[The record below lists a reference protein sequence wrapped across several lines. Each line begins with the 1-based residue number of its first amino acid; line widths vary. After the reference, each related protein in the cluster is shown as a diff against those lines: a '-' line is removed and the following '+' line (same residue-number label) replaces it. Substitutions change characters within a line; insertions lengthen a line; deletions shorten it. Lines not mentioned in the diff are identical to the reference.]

1 VIHDHPAGPPGPDQP
16 AASRPA
22 RAAGWWRHAVVYQIY
37 VRSFADSDGDG
48 VGDLPGVT
56 AHLDAV
62 ARLGADAVWL
72 TPFYP
77 SPQADHGYDVA
88 DHRGVDPLFGD
99 LAAFDALVARA
110 HGLGLCVVVD
120 LVPNH
125 VSDQHPWFRQA
136 VAAPPGSPA
145 RRRFHVRPGRGPGR
159 TLPPTGWQSMFG
171 GPAWTRLPDGEWY
184 LHLFAPEQPDL
195 NWTQDAV
202 RADFAATL
210 EFWAARG
217 VDGFRVDVAGGLAK
231 DPAYGEV
238 RRGPAPHDA
247 VHPQHAVHPHWDR
260 PEVHE
265 IYRDWRRVLDAAG
278 PDLFAVAEAWGA
290 PERTAAFARPD
301 ELGQAFAFS
310 LLGVPWSAAA
320 IRREVAA
327 QLAAHR
333 AVGALPAWVL
343 SNHDSARV
351 ATRRGAAEALALH
364 LFLLAMPGAFYLYA
378 GDELGLPEVPVA
390 RADWQDPQAVRTGG
404 RLPSR
409 DGARIPL
416 PWTADAPGFGFTTG
430 TPWLPTPAGWG
441 GYARDRQ
448 EADPG
453 SAWSVVHR
461 ALALRADLWDPAG
474 DGRGGPARDGAE
486 MEWLPSP
493 PGTLVARRRSA
504 VVVLNASSRA
514 WPLARLLREAS
525 SGSVGAPPV
534 GAALVVVAASGPLGS
549 ADRSLSGV
557 DRGIIVPPA
566 TTVWLVAGPIGVPGS

>member
-1 VIHDHPAGPPGPDQP
+1 MP
-16 AASRPA
+16 PA
-22 RAAGWWRHAVVYQIY
+22 RAPGWWRTAVVYQIY
-37 VRSFADSDGDG
+37 VRSFADADGDG
-48 VGDLPGVT
+48 IGDLAGLT

-110 HGLGLCVVVD
+110 HVLNLGVVVD

-125 VSDQHPWFRQA
+125 VSDQHPWFRAA

-145 RRRFHVRPGRGPGR
+145 RRRFHVLPGRGPGG
-159 TLPPTGWQSMFG
+159 TLPPTGWGSMFG

-195 NWTQDAV
+195 NWTHPEV
-202 RADFAATL
+202 RDDFAATL
-210 EFWAARG
+210 EFWAERG

-238 RRGPAPHDA
+238 RRALAPPAAAGTVAAASPDATRAGALITDSPAPE
-247 VHPQHAVHPHWDR
+247 VQHPHWDR
-260 PEVHE
+260 SEVHE
-265 IYRDWRRVLDAAG
+265 IYRSWRRVLDAVR
-278 PDLFAVAEAWGA
+278 PDLFAVAEAWGPA
-290 PERTAAFARPD
+290 DRTAAFARPD
-301 ELGQAFAFS
+301 ELGQAFAFP

-320 IRREVAA
+320 IRRAVTE

-351 ATRRGAAEALALH
+351 ATRRGPAAALALH

-378 GDELGLPEVPVA
+378 GDELGLPEVDVP
-390 RADWQDPQAVRTGG
+390 RADWQDPQALRTGG

-416 PWTADAPGFGFTTG
+416 PWTAEPPGFGFTAG
-430 TPWLPTPAGWG
+430 TPWLPVPAGWG
-441 GYARDRQ
+441 EFARERQ
-448 EADPG
+448 EADTDSPW
-453 SAWSVVHR
+453 AVLHHALTLRR
-461 ALALRADLWDPAG
+461 ALWRPADDLQ
-474 DGRGGPARDGAE
+474 
-486 MEWLPSP
+486 WLLSP
-493 PGTLVARRRSA
+493 PGTLVVRRGNCVIA
-504 VVVLNASSRA
+504 LNASKRT
-514 WPLARLLREAS
+514 WPLARLVPGAVRADVAAS
-525 SGSVGAPPV
+525 SGPLLAGPE
-534 GAALVVVAASGPLGS
+534 AAGDL
-549 ADRSLSGV
+549 SL
-557 DRGIIVPPA
+557 PPA
-566 TTVWLVAGPIGVPGS
+566 TTAWLRPSDLRSTEVPIRPAMSA

>member
-1 VIHDHPAGPPGPDQP
+1 MVNGDHGASPPVLVPAVG
-16 AASRPA
+16 ASRLA
-22 RAAGWWRHAVVYQIY
+22 RAPGWWRTAVVYQIY
-37 VRSFADSDGDG
+37 VRSFADSTGDG
-48 VGDLPGVT
+48 VGDLAGVT

-62 ARLGADAVWL
+62 AWLGADAVWL

-110 HGLGLCVVVD
+110 HALDLGVVVD

-125 VSDQHPWFRQA
+125 VSDQHAWFREA
-136 VAAPPGSPA
+136 VTSPPGAPA
-145 RRRFHVRPGRGPGR
+145 RRRFHVRPGRGPGGA
-159 TLPPTGWQSMFG
+159 LPPTGWTSMFG

-195 NWTQDAV
+195 NWTHDAV

-210 EFWAARG
+210 AFWAARG

-238 RRGPAPHDA
+238 PARRDPPA
-247 VHPQHAVHPHWDR
+247 VHPPAVHPHWDR

-265 IYRDWRRVLDAAG
+265 IYREWRSVLDDAG
-278 PDLFAVAEAWGA
+278 PDLFAVAEAWGP

-301 ELGQAFAFS
+301 ELGQAFAFG
-310 LLGVPWSAAA
+310 LLGVPWSATA
-320 IRREVAA
+320 IRREVTA
-327 QLAAHR
+327 QLGAHG

-351 ATRRGAAEALALH
+351 ATRRGPAAALALH

-378 GDELGLPEVPVA
+378 GDELGLPEVDVP
-390 RADWQDPQAVRTGG
+390 RAAWKDPQAVRTGG

-416 PWTADAPGFGFTTG
+416 PWTADPPGFGFTTG
-430 TPWLPTPAGWG
+430 TPWLPTPPGWG
-441 GYARDRQ
+441 THARDRQ
-448 EADPG
+448 ERDPHSPWG
-453 SAWSVVHR
+453 VLHR
-461 ALALRADLWDPAG
+461 ALTVRHDVWGGADAAG
-474 DGRGGPARDGAE
+474 PL
-486 MEWLPSP
+486 EWLPSP
-493 PGTLVARRRSA
+493 PGTLVARRGNA
-504 VVVLNASSRA
+504 VVVLNASRRT
-514 WPLARLLREAS
+514 WPLARLVRT
-525 SGSVGAPPV
+525 
-534 GAALVVVAASGPLGS
+534 GAAQLTVIAASGPLPGPLGS
-549 ADRSLSGV
+549 ADPPVVSAL
-557 DRGIIVPPA
+557 VPPA
-566 TTVWLVAGPIGVPGS
+566 TAVWLVPSG

>member
-1 VIHDHPAGPPGPDQP
+1 MTEYDPGGQARGAVHGDHAAGLPVLDP
-16 AASRPA
+16 AATAPRSA
-22 RAAGWWRHAVVYQIY
+22 RAPGWWRTAVVYQIY

-48 VGDLPGVT
+48 IGDLAGVT

-110 HGLGLCVVVD
+110 HALDLGVVVD

-125 VSDQHPWFRQA
+125 VSDQHPWFREA
-136 VAAPPGSPA
+136 VAAPPGALA
-145 RRRFHVRPGRGPGR
+145 RRRFHVRAGRGVGGA
-159 TLPPTGWQSMFG
+159 LPPTGWRSMFG

-184 LHLFAPEQPDL
+184 LHLFAPEQPGL
-195 NWTQDAV
+195 NWTHPEV
-202 RADFAATL
+202 RADFATTL

-238 RRGPAPHDA
+238 RRRAMPSAAAAPVNPAPTA
-247 VHPQHAVHPHWDR
+247 TAHPHWDR

-265 IYRDWRRVLDAAG
+265 IYRTWRRVLDAAG
-278 PDLFAVAEAWGA
+278 LDLFAVAEAWG
-290 PERTAAFARPD
+290 PPDRTAAFARPD
-301 ELGQAFAFS
+301 ELGQAFAFP
-310 LLGVPWSAAA
+310 LLGVAWSAVA
-320 IRREVAA
+320 IRREITA
-327 QLAAHR
+327 QLTAHR

-351 ATRRGAAEALALH
+351 ATRRGPAAALALH

-378 GDELGLPEVPVA
+378 GDELGLPEVDVP

-416 PWTADAPGFGFTTG
+416 PWTAEAPGYGFTTG
-430 TPWLPTPAGWG
+430 TPWLPTPPGWG
-441 GYARDRQ
+441 GHARNRQ
-448 EADPG
+448 ETDAG
-453 SAWSVVHR
+453 SPWSVLHHTLTVR
-461 ALALRADLWDPAG
+461 RVLWCPADDL
-474 DGRGGPARDGAE
+474 
-486 MEWLPSP
+486 MWLTSP
-493 PGTLVARRRSA
+493 PGTLVVRRGSA
-504 VVVLNASSRA
+504 VVVLNASQRA
-514 WPLARLLREAS
+514 WPLARLLP
-525 SGSVGAPPV
+525 GAV
-534 GAALVVVAASGPLGS
+534 RADVAAASGPLPAGS
-549 ADRSLSGV
+549 PAGPDTVR
-557 DRGIIVPPA
+557 VPPA
-566 TTVWLVAGPIGVPGS
+566 TTVWLHAARPLPSARSM